1 MKNFESKTELFE
13 KQYPD
18 DAPRFRQQL
27 DTMKQL
33 LSFREGRYKQVQA
46 ELKNFASAIDRA
58 KAMWDMSQAAQQMN
72 KLAGRQASD
81 TFEQIKTDVAV
92 DSVMRSVN
100 KAFSEME
107 TSLMDNP
114 EVKQAQQQAVMNAPH
129 APGFDAT
136 TPRNCRRN
144 NNNFL
149 QARNHEKLLGAIAF
163 LVVLVGVWIVHQGGL
178 STLIPAHD
186 AAPASTSAQGGDS
199 GPSTQASPSSNVLP
213 AGFTPQASAL
223 KSIAENG
230 IVRIS
235 VQNPSEPFFGED
247 KGTPHGFNVEFARLL
262 FADPSFSHG
271 GKPVVVDTRHEV
283 DTYPGVPKQ
292 LLDTDAKGNHV
303 VDVAMDGL
311 TFPDNTPSASSIRC
325 RTSTISAIR

>member
-1 MKNFESKTELFE
+1 MSQLSNEEANGSSGSGKVKLIKWAIIIAGVAIAAPAALFILKGVIALVTAAVIGLGAIYFAPVVAMKFANQKVKMIVQEAQANPIETLINQLAEKRQAQKFADSITAFRTEVKNFESKTELFE

-129 APGFDAT
+129 APA
-136 TPRNCRRN
+136 RRDD
-144 NNNFL
+144 
-149 QARNHEKLLGAIAF
+149 
-163 LVVLVGVWIVHQGGL
+163 
-178 STLIPAHD
+178 PA
-186 AAPASTSAQGGDS
+186 QL
-199 GPSTQASPSSNVLP
+199 PS
-213 AGFTPQASAL
+213 
-223 KSIAENG
+223 
-230 IVRIS
+230 
-235 VQNPSEPFFGED
+235 
-247 KGTPHGFNVEFARLL
+247 
-262 FADPSFSHG
+262 
-271 GKPVVVDTRHEV
+271 
-283 DTYPGVPKQ
+283 KQ
-292 LLDTDAKGNHV
+292 Q
-303 VDVAMDGL
+303 
-311 TFPDNTPSASSIRC
+311 
-325 RTSTISAIR
+325 

>member
-1 MKNFESKTELFE
+1 MSQLSNEEANGSSGSGKVKLIKWAIIIAGVAIAAPAALFILKGVIALVAAGVIGLGAIYFAPVVAMKFANQKVKMIVEEAQANPIETLINQLAEKRQAAQKFADSITAFRTEVKNFENKTELFE

-72 KLAGRQASD
+72 KLAGKQASD

-114 EVKQAQQQAVMNAPH
+114 EVKQAQQQAVMSAPH
-129 APGFDAT
+129 APGLDAT
-136 TPRNCRRN
+136 TP
-144 NNNFL
+144 
-149 QARNHEKLLGAIAF
+149 
-163 LVVLVGVWIVHQGGL
+163 
-178 STLIPAHD
+178 
-186 AAPASTSAQGGDS
+186 AQL
-199 GPSTQASPSSNVLP
+199 PS
-213 AGFTPQASAL
+213 
-223 KSIAENG
+223 
-230 IVRIS
+230 
-235 VQNPSEPFFGED
+235 
-247 KGTPHGFNVEFARLL
+247 
-262 FADPSFSHG
+262 
-271 GKPVVVDTRHEV
+271 
-283 DTYPGVPKQ
+283 KQ
-292 LLDTDAKGNHV
+292 Q
-303 VDVAMDGL
+303 
-311 TFPDNTPSASSIRC
+311 
-325 RTSTISAIR
+325 